1 MIRMLRVA
9 GALVPLLICL
19 LAVTSCSEIEQPV
32 VTMTGVDVH
41 GLSTEGVA
49 LNLIVDVEN
58 PNSFGADIGEL
69 KYRVLLDNTEV
80 ATGLQENKVAVP
92 ADSTVEVKIPFTIVW
107 SGMDRGL
114 SKLLDGEEHEWRLK
128 GSVKLSKGA
137 LSRTFNFSEGGRF
150 DAPKGSDIEIDL

>member
-1 MIRMLRVA
+1 MIRMLRA
-9 GALVPLLICL
+9 ACALAILMACL
-19 LAVTSCSEIEQPV
+19 LAVTSCSEIQQPV

-41 GLSTEGVA
+41 GLSTEGVS

-80 ATGLQENKVAVP
+80 ATGLQEDEVSVP

-107 SGMDRGL
+107 SGMDKGL

-137 LSRTFNFSEGGRF
+137 LSRTFSFSEGGRF
-150 DAPKGSDIEIDL
+150 DAPKGSDIEIDF

>member
-80 ATGLQENKVAVP
+80 ATGLQEHKVAVP

-107 SGMDRGL
+107 RGMDRGL
-114 SKLLDGEEHEWRLK
+114 RKLLDGEEHEWRLK

-137 LSRTFNFSEGGRF
+137 LSRTFSFNEGGRF
-150 DAPKGSDIEIDL
+150 DAPKGSDIEIDF